1 MKIGYMRI
9 NPLEEDAKNMI
20 LRFQDKTQVN
30 RVYWEQ
36 MSVKGKGRPEY
47 DKMMEYVRE
56 GDEIIVPQFS
66 RFSRNLIELVKT
78 IEQLNEKGIVL
89 VSQNEDFNSATKEGQ
104 FKLSVLK
111 LAAEFEKELRKE
123 RQREGIQAARAAGKY
138 KGYNEKKVPEDF
150 ERFRELYY
158 GREITVTDIAENYS
172 VSRPTVYKWLKKLK
186 EEKDKKNNQEI
197 EKKRNNND

>member
-56 GDEIIVPQFS
+56 GDEI
-66 RFSRNLIELVKT
+66 T

-186 EEKDKKNNQEI
+186 EEKNNQKI
-197 EKKRNNND
+197 EKGRHNND